1 MDVLTALRR
10 KTLLN
15 KPRSK
20 RVLGLSLGERSVLIA
35 EVVGGDRV
43 QLMRTAEMAY
53 PEGMAPTDSAAL
65 GGVLATYLVA
75 QGFSAK
81 SAVVGLPARWLVTQP
96 KEVPAADAKTVA
108 EMLRLSAEAE
118 FSTELKDL
126 VYDYTGSGTFA
137 LLVATPRRY
146 VEAAQAICQAAK
158 LDLMS
163 VTATAL
169 ALGEATGRAAAKDV
183 LVLNIACGG
192 AEMTM
197 QRDAHSGALR
207 HLRSPKPEAPFINEL
222 RRTVSMMPSS
232 RPGRQ
237 LILWD
242 GTGMAANILG
252 DQIGVQVRGGDL
264 ALLGVSSSANGA
276 TTQNG
281 TNGQYAGQYAA
292 AVALALE
299 GISEQ
304 PATVDFLRSKLATP
318 KQTRIPRWAIIAAA
332 ALVVLVFGA
341 AYAFHDL
348 HEQESELDARQVQYD
363 GMKSR
368 VDDASA
374 FVSKVS
380 FALAWHGGDPR
391 YLACVRDMT
400 VAMSEDFDTFAT
412 DLIIGDAPRPTNSKV
427 PDTHALTGVLA
438 GKAADQQHVLS
449 LRDRLTKFP
458 GFVDVTLG
466 GAEAGRGREVT
477 FSMNFKYQAAKPAQ

>member
-1 MDVLTALRR
+1 MDVLTALRN
-10 KTLLN
+10 KKSLLN
-15 KPRSK
+15 KPRNK

-35 EVVGGDRV
+35 EVLGGDRL
-43 QLMRTAEMAY
+43 QLIRTAEMAY

-65 GGVLATYLVA
+65 GALLATYLVT

-126 VYDYTGSGTFA
+126 VYDYTGAGSSV

-146 VEAAQAICQAAK
+146 VEAAQAMCQAAK
-158 LDLMS
+158 LDLVS

-183 LVLNIACGG
+183 LVLNVGSGG

-197 QRDAHSGALR
+197 QRDAHSGVLR

-222 RRTVSMMPSS
+222 RRTVSTMPSS
-232 RPGRQ
+232 RAGRQ

-242 GTGMAANILG
+242 STGLATATLS

-264 ALLGVSSSANGA
+264 SLLGVSTNGA
-276 TTQNG
+276 SQNG
-281 TNGQYAGQYAA
+281 TNRQHAGQYAA
-292 AVALALE
+292 AIALAIE
-299 GISEQ
+299 GIVEQ
-304 PATVDFLRSKLATP
+304 PATVDFLRSKLAPP
-318 KQTRIPRWAIIAAA
+318 KQKRIPRWAVIAAA
-332 ALVVLVFGA
+332 AIVVLVFGA
-341 AYAFHDL
+341 AYAFHEL
-348 HEQESELDARQVQYD
+348 HEQEDQLSAMQARYD
-363 GMKSR
+363 GMKTQI
-368 VDDASA
+368 DDATA

-380 FALAWHGGDPR
+380 FAQAWHGGDPR
-391 YLACVRDMT
+391 YLACIRDMT
-400 VAMSEDFDTFAT
+400 LAMSEDFDTFAT
-412 DLIIGDAPRPTNSKV
+412 DLIIGDAPRPANSKT
-427 PDTHALTGVLA
+427 PDTHALTGVLS

-449 LRDRLTKFP
+449 LLNRLTKYP
-458 GFVDVTLG
+458 GFVDVTPG
-466 GAEAGRGREVT
+466 GSEAGRGREVT
-477 FSMNFKYQAAKPAQ
+477 FSINFKYQAAKSAQ